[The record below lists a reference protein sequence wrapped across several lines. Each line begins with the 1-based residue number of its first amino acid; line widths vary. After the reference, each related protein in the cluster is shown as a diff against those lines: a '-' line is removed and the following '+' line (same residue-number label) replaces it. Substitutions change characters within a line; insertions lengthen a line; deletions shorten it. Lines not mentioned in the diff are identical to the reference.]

1 VAVSRLRSIILLAA
15 GLVAIASSVILLFFE
30 LSSPT
35 HTAVSPENDP
45 LAIRL
50 AFLAGLGWT
59 LIGGVIGSQVGA
71 RTRSSLIIAM
81 AVTGALLGGLMGF
94 LAWIGIHFML
104 TS

>member
-1 VAVSRLRSIILLAA
+1 VSRLRSIIPVIT
-15 GLVAIASSVILLFFE
+15 GLTVIATSVVLLFSE

-35 HTAVSPENDP
+35 HSAVSPENDP
-45 LAIRL
+45 LAVRL

-59 LIGGVIGSQVGA
+59 LIGLGIGSRVKV

-94 LAWIGIHFML
+94 LAWIAIHFML